1 MENEDLIRYPIGSFV
16 PRERSTSEEREQ
28 DRFELNAIV
37 PRLQQVVDDLPV
49 SRLHMPYRPNGWTPQ
64 QIIHHMADNDMNAFI
79 RLKRG
84 ITETEPQASSYRQDL
99 WAELNDYKETPVSVS
114 IQLLQ
119 AIHFRMDKVL
129 ESLTE
134 ADYEKKLKTNVLG
147 SITVDTA
154 IQRFIWH
161 NHHHTAQIRS
171 VCEAE

>member
-1 MENEDLIRYPIGSFV
+1 MICSF
-16 PRERSTSEEREQ
+16 P
-28 DRFELNAIV
+28 DCA
-37 PRLQQVVDDLPV
+37 P
-49 SRLHMPYRPNGWTPQ
+49 
-64 QIIHHMADNDMNAFI
+64 
-79 RLKRG
+79 
-84 ITETEPQASSYRQDL
+84 YRQDL
-99 WAELNDYKETPVSVS
+99 WAELSDYKETPVSVS

-161 NHHHTAQIRS
+161 NRHHTAQIRS